1 MASMRHGP
9 EAGHL
14 LNVSQVT
21 SLCILSDALTFQNWV
36 LIWTHPQ
43 RFHSSV
49 EEQQLLHPQH
59 FKPLPQKDS
68 LMVSA

>member
-1 MASMRHGP
+1 M
-9 EAGHL
+9 
-14 LNVSQVT
+14 
-21 SLCILSDALTFQNWV
+21 SLSILSDALTFQNWV

-49 EEQQLLHPQH
+49 EKQQLLHPQH
-59 FKPLPQKDS
+59 PQKDG